1 MNQLA
6 LAQTKR
12 RVLFLC
18 THNSARS
25 QMAEGLLRALG
36 GDHFE
41 AFSAGTEAT
50 HVRPLAI
57 RAMAELG
64 IDIARQ
70 ESKTRD
76 CYLDQPFDQ
85 VITVCDQANEAC
97 PVFFGARERRHW
109 SLPDPSKATGSEE
122 EQLAVYREV
131 RDGIRHRIECE
142 LLAGRDAERGP
153 AS

>member
-1 MNQLA
+1 MNTQ
-6 LAQTKR
+6 

-36 GDHFE
+36 GNQFD

-57 RAMAELG
+57 RVMQELG
-64 IDIARQ
+64 IDISGH
-70 ESKTRD
+70 ESTTLER
-76 CYLDQPFDQ
+76 YLDQPFDK

-97 PVFFGARERRHW
+97 PVFFGAKQRLHW
-109 SLPDPSKATGSEE
+109 SLPDPSKATGTEA
-122 EQLAVYREV
+122 EQLTVYRLV
-131 RDGIRHRIECE
+131 RDGIRERVERE
-142 LLAGRDAERGP
+142 LLGEP
-153 AS
+153 ASASTT